1 MKPIV
6 STKSLPISYWITN
19 RELVSLLGDSHNEPT
34 KKGMKNHVLV
44 LRIWKACRRDEAV
57 KVMMKMTAAAIEG
70 SYL

>member
-1 MKPIV
+1 M
-6 STKSLPISYWITN
+6 T
-19 RELVSLLGDSHNEPT
+19 GDSHNEPT

-44 LRIWKACRRDEAV
+44 LMIWKACSREEAE